1 MPPPVLPPQEQPPQ
15 EEKKPRKRSRQ
26 LERLREIEEKRR
38 NPFTGL
44 TPEEQRRVAQR
55 ANPQIAEVRKEEPVR
70 PPPIPPAAQKEAKA
84 GAQAA
89 PVEARRTKETTK
101 TEKLDLGHYGVGG
114 KYEEVEGEH
123 KVAYEELERISRSE
137 TQAAGMEREEE
148 ARLERKRETVR
159 LEKRAEK
166 IVQAP
171 REKLAEIVTER
182 EKEAAKPEIGKERPR
197 PEIEK
202 AGKARLGLE
211 AEIVSPDT
219 KVAGAKEEADRKKA
233 GLMEE
238 AKAGREEKAALRR
251 AAKGDLLEMR
261 RTLDEARG
269 QNRPALLVQA
279 VIIKPEE
286 GPLDL
291 LQFDE
296 KKAGLLA
303 VELRQRMEK
312 AKKEQDRLVL
322 LAKGEKGE
330 AKRTA
335 MRLRLRKIRANL
347 AFYTKARGMLG
358 RILGG
363 FFAKLAGGL
372 MKK

>member
-1 MPPPVLPPQEQPPQ
+1 MAPETYVPSEKPPQ

-26 LERLREIEEKRR
+26 IERLREIEEKRR

-44 TPEEQRRVAQR
+44 TPDEQRRIAER
-55 ANPQIAEVRKEEPVR
+55 ANPPVVEARKEVKIR
-70 PPPIPPAAQKEAKA
+70 PPPIPAPTPAQKEAKA

-89 PVEARRTKETTK
+89 AEVRQTSETSKVER
-101 TEKLDLGHYGVGG
+101 LDLSHYGVSG
-114 KYEEVEGEH
+114 KREEVEGEH

-148 ARLERKRETVR
+148 AQLEKKRESAR
-159 LEKRAEK
+159 LEKRAGK

-182 EKEAAKPEIGKERPR
+182 EKEAAKPEIKKERR
-197 PEIEK
+197 EK
-202 AGKARLGLE
+202 AQTRME
-211 AEIVSPDT
+211 VQVVSPDT
-219 KVAGAKEEADRKKA
+219 KIAGPKEEVDRKKA
-233 GLMEE
+233 GLTEE
-238 AKAGREEKAALRR
+238 TALRR
-251 AAKGDLLEMR
+251 AAKENLLEIR
-261 RTLDEARG
+261 RTLDEAREH
-269 QNRPALLVQA
+269 NRPALLVQA
-279 VIIKPEE
+279 VVLKQQE

-312 AKKEQDRLVL
+312 AKKEHDRLAR

-330 AKRTA
+330 AKRMA